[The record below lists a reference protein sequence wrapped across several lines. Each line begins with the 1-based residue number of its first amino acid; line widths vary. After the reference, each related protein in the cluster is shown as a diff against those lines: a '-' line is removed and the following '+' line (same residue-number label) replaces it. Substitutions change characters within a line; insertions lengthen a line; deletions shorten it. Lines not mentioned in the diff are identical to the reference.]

1 MSIST
6 VSQKPRSGTPTD
18 RGSRGGRPSLVSH
31 ARLVSAAQRLGALVV
46 VLLAWTWFADTK
58 GTDANFPTP
67 LEALHKFLALVATS
81 AYWQSMAETMLTAII
96 GFAIAA
102 GVGIPVG
109 MLIGMSRR
117 AQLSTQFLVDFGRT
131 IPVVALLPLAIL
143 VLHIGR
149 TMAVFLIVFGA
160 VWPLLVQ
167 STYAVAQIAPQS
179 RQVVRAFRISPIERI
194 RFVYAPSM
202 MPFLMTGLRIAASIS
217 LLIAVTAEY
226 LGRVPGLG
234 VEMRDS
240 GDTDPQATFVYMFTA
255 GTLGLLLNIALVA
268 LQKRLL
274 WWHPS
279 QRGKVG

>member
-6 VSQKPRSGTPTD
+6 ISEESRSVTTGRD
-18 RGSRGGRPSLVSH
+18 SRGGRPSRNSRALLVTC
-31 ARLVSAAQRLGALVV
+31 AQRLGALIVVV
-46 VLLAWTWFADTK
+46 VLWSWFAKTK
-58 GTDANFPTP
+58 GADAQFPTP
-67 LEALHKFLALVATS
+67 IQAVRKLVDLVGTS
-81 AYWQSMAETMLTAII
+81 AYWHAVGETLLTAVI
-96 GFAIAA
+96 GFLIAA
-102 GVGIPVG
+102 VIGIPIG

-131 IPVVALLPLAIL
+131 IPVIALLPLAIL

-149 TMAVFLIVFGA
+149 PMAIFLIVFGA

-167 STYAVAQIAPQS
+167 SIYAVAQITPQS
-179 RQVVRAFRISPIERI
+179 RQVVKAFRITTLERL

-202 MPFLMTGLRIAASIS
+202 MPFLTTGLRIAASIS

-240 GDTDPQATFVYMFTA
+240 GETDPHATFVYMLTA
-255 GTLGLLLNIALVA
+255 GALGLLLNIALVA
-268 LQKRLL
+268 LQKRAL

-279 QRGKVG
+279 QRGKAN

>member
-6 VSQKPRSGTPTD
+6 ISEESRSAPTGRD
-18 RGSRGGRPSLVSH
+18 SRGGRPSPISR
-31 ARLVSAAQRLGALVV
+31 ARLLSWAQRLGALVV
-46 VLLAWTWFADTK
+46 VILLWTWFARTK
-58 GTDANFPTP
+58 GADANFPTP
-67 LEALHKFLALVATS
+67 IQAVDKLIDLIGTS
-81 AYWQSMAETMLTAII
+81 AYWHAVGETLLTAVI
-96 GFAIAA
+96 GFVIAA
-102 GVGIPVG
+102 AIGIPVG
-109 MLIGMSRR
+109 TVIGMSRR
-117 AQLSTQFLVDFGRT
+117 ARLSTQFLVDFGRT
-131 IPVVALLPLAIL
+131 IPVIALLPLAIL

-167 STYAVAQIAPQS
+167 SIYAVAQITPQS
-179 RQVVRAFRISPIERI
+179 RQVVRAFRITTLERI

-202 MPFLMTGLRIAASIS
+202 MPFLTTGLRIAASIS

-240 GDTDPQATFVYMFTA
+240 GETDPHATFVYMLTTGA
-255 GTLGLLLNIALVA
+255 LGLLLNVALVA
-268 LQKRLL
+268 LQKRVL

-279 QRGKVG
+279 QRGKAR